1 MSHSMYAGIKQ
12 ILKRTP
18 TAPDDLDFDGIHDG
32 YDVIIDFE
40 SAENLPRM
48 DLAGGADPFF
58 KANIDDQIHFTL
70 FKTLITELILHS
82 KESSALTRE
91 LMQ

>member
-1 MSHSMYAGIKQ
+1 MFFTDRQLMHAGMKQ

-18 TAPDDLDFDGIHDG
+18 VARDGLGFDGSHDG

-58 KANIDDQIHFTL
+58 KANIDDQIHFT
-70 FKTLITELILHS
+70 
-82 KESSALTRE
+82 
-91 LMQ
+91 